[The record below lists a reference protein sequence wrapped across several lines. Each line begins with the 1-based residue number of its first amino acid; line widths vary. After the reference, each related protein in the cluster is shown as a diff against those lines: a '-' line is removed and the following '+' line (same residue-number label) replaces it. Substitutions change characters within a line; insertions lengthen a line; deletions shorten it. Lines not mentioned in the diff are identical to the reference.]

1 MADTLEKYRTVTPY
15 LVVADAGAEIR
26 FLEAAFGA
34 TVTSQQRNA
43 DGIVMHAELAIGN
56 SQVML
61 GQARGQGEPRNAALY
76 LWVANCDAVYEKA
89 LAAGAVSESA
99 PEDKPYGHRNAGVI
113 DRNNVTWWIGSPI
126 AAS

>member
-1 MADTLEKYRTVTPY
+1 MADTLETYRTVTPY
-15 LVVADAGAEIR
+15 LVVADADVELR

-34 TVTSQQRNA
+34 TVTLNQKHP
-43 DGIVMHAELAIGN
+43 DGTTMHAELTIGN

-61 GQARGQGEPRNAALY
+61 GQASDQWKPRSAAFY
-76 LWVANCDAVYEKA
+76 LWVANCDEAYARA

-113 DRNNVTWWIGSPI
+113 DPHGITWWIGSPI
-126 AAS
+126 P